1 MRTCGQF
8 INGEEVFT
16 PATTFDVLAPE
27 TGEIFGTCPRAG
39 ETDAVAAVEHAKA
52 GFKTWAALPPSARER
67 VLLKAADLMESN
79 IKRFEDLLIDESG
92 SVLGKARFE
101 AIYTAEILRTAGG
114 EARRLYGE
122 TFPNDKPNRMSM
134 VIREPVGVVAV
145 VSPYNAP
152 LILLAKMALF
162 ALAAGNSVVA
172 KPSEETPM
180 VAVELA
186 KLLHEAGLPAGVFN
200 VLTGYGAEVGAPLC
214 NHPDVNCI
222 AFTGS
227 TTVGAM
233 LGSQAVKTMK
243 RIQLE
248 LGGKNPLIVCADI
261 AVPGAKL
268 DVDKA
273 ATQACLGAFFHSG
286 QICMASSR
294 IIVEREVADQFIEA
308 LVKKVNA
315 LKLGDIRDPTTAL
328 GPLINQAALDK
339 CCAHQKAATDM
350 GAKVL
355 CGGEVHRGLCYK
367 PTLIL
372 EPPKDCDAWV
382 LETFGPLACIAVVDD
397 FEAALLLANDNQYG
411 LSAGVLTNDM
421 VKGMRAIREIRAG
434 SVHVGMHS
442 FQSDSLA
449 PIGGYN
455 MSGLGKS
462 GGHYSMEHFTEQKWA
477 SIELGETAVPPA
489 WKV

>member
-1 MRTCGQF
+1 
-8 INGEEVFT
+8 V
-16 PATTFDVLAPE
+16 
-27 TGEIFGTCPRAG
+27 
-39 ETDAVAAVEHAKA
+39 
-52 GFKTWAALPPSARER
+52 
-67 VLLKAADLMESN
+67 
-79 IKRFEDLLIDESG
+79 
-92 SVLGKARFE
+92 
-101 AIYTAEILRTAGG
+101 EILRTAGG

-122 TFPNDKPNRMSM
+122 TFPNDKPHRMSM

-145 VSPYNAP
+145 VSPYNGP

-180 VAVELA
+180 IAVELA
-186 KLLHEAGLPAGVFN
+186 KVMSEAGLPAGVFN

-214 NHPDVNCI
+214 AHPAVRCL

-227 TTVGAM
+227 TSVGAL
-233 LGSQAVKTMK
+233 LGSEAVKTMK

-261 AVPGAKL
+261 AAPGAT
-268 DVDKA
+268 VDIERA
-273 ATQACLGAFFHSG
+273 ASQACMGAFFHAG

-294 IIVEREVADQFIEA
+294 IIVERSVAEPFLAA

-315 LKLGDIRDPTTAL
+315 LKLGALRDPMTAF
-328 GPLINQAALDK
+328 GPVINQAALDK
-339 CCAHQKAATDM
+339 IKAHVKSATDA
-350 GAKVL
+350 GARIL
-355 CGGEVHRGLCYK
+355 CGGEVHSGLCYK
-367 PTLIL
+367 PTLIM
-372 EPPKDCDAWV
+372 EPPLDCDAWR
-382 LETFGPLACIAVVDD
+382 LETFGPVASVQIVDSFDAAIAM
-397 FEAALLLANDNQYG
+397 ANDNEYG
-411 LSAGVLTNDM
+411 LSAGILTNDM
-421 VKGMRAIREIRAG
+421 VKGMRAIREIKSG

-477 SIELGETAVPPA
+477 SIELGNPPLPPA
-489 WKV
+489 WSSSL